1 MSNTAN
7 PGVAYLIEQAN
18 KTSVE
23 SKRLEIYA
31 AIADAGGV
39 AAQEYLVSEAKK
51 TSVESKLKVFYSLI
65 GRASRV

>member
-1 MSNTAN
+1 MSNNAN

-18 KTSVE
+18 KTNVE
-23 SKRLEIYA
+23 SKRQVIYE
-31 AIADAGGV
+31 AIAEAGGE

-51 TSVESKLKVFYSLI
+51 TSVDSKLNVFYGLI